1 MKIHG
6 TLRANRAVSKS
17 KEVAEDLRTVKSCQ
31 LVQNLAQIPCQSVAQ
46 MNRQICVYEP

>member
-6 TLRANRAVSKS
+6 TLRANRAVS

-46 MNRQICVYEP
+46 MNRQICAYEP